1 MKKTILIMLTAI
13 STSATAM
20 AQTAATTDEQA
31 IQKIISSMESN
42 WVQKNGAGF
51 ATVFADQHDFI
62 VWNGYYFPNQSREN
76 NARAHQGL
84 FDGPYRTYDIK
95 LKIDKIR
102 FIRPDLALVHVLG
115 AGYQKGTPVPENP
128 GVLMSLIMEK
138 KEGNWKIISFHNLN
152 LEAFENKEMEKNSPM
167 PLKVMYANWYKK

>member
-115 AGYQKGTPVPENP
+115 AGYRKGTPVPENP
-128 GVLMSLIMEK
+128 GVLMSMIPLPVTSMAVYGGDGSTIA
-138 KEGNWKIISFHNLN
+138 GSRISISGSGAGWLN
-152 LEAFENKEMEKNSPM
+152 L
-167 PLKVMYANWYKK
+167 L